1 MIMHMDKS
9 KYFMWKAT
17 GENQSGEQAEERE
30 REKDKKGSRV
40 LRKKGLALVINSTAG
55 RISE

>member
-1 MIMHMDKS
+1 
-9 KYFMWKAT
+9 MWKAT

-40 LRKKGLALVINSTAG
+40 YEKECCAKRGWQ
-55 RISE
+55 